1 MAYLSFPRR
10 RESTP
15 YFIDSRLRGNDIV
28 SNPFMTSS
36 EAKIRI
42 DQLRKTINHHRYLY
56 HVLDTQEISDA
67 ALDSLKKEL
76 FDLEQQFPDL
86 ITSDSPTQ
94 RIGGTPLKAFKKVP
108 HEKQMLSFN
117 DAFSEDD
124 MRDWMK
130 RNENYLQQVS
140 PSHTVYRI
148 PYTVYPFYGEL
159 KIDGFAIEL
168 VYENGSFV
176 QASTRGDG
184 LIGEDVTQNI
194 KTVEAIPLTICSA
207 KEAQANAKKLGL
219 PENKFNFDTN
229 RIVVRGEVFLTKK
242 EFERINKEQRAKG
255 QKTFANPR
263 NIAAGSVRQLDPA
276 VTASRKLDSY
286 QYALVTDMG
295 QTTHEEEHLLLKAL
309 GFKTNPHNKPLATLE
324 EVFAF
329 RDYWDTHREKI
340 DYEIDGI
347 VVMINDN
354 ATWNTLGVVGKAPR
368 GGIAYK
374 FSPVEATTVV
384 EDIKVQI
391 GRTGVLTPVAIMRPV
406 TVGGVTISHAT
417 LHNADQIERLGLKIG
432 DTVVISRAGDVI
444 PQITEVLKDMRTG
457 KERVFSMPAHC
468 PTDGSPVVRDGV
480 AYRCSNKKCGA
491 RTSENIRHFVSRS
504 AFDIRGLGP
513 KIIDRFMDEGL
524 ISDIA
529 DIFTLTEGDIETL
542 ERFGEQSAK
551 NIIREINEHK
561 KISLSRFLYSLGII
575 HVGEETSRALAKE
588 IGIRYTV
595 YGIPPTI
602 SDILNIMRDFSID
615 RLREL
620 PDIGPAVAT
629 SIHDWFADK
638 HNVELLH
645 RLEALGITLLA
656 DKKPANAKLA
666 GKTFVITGTLETMS
680 RDEAKEKIRAL
691 GGSTAESVSKKTS
704 YVVVGAD
711 PGSKAKKAQELGV
724 PILTEQ
730 EFISLLS

>member
-1 MAYLSFPRR
+1 MNAPEAAERMA
-10 RESTP
+10 
-15 YFIDSRLRGNDIV
+15 
-28 SNPFMTSS
+28 
-36 EAKIRI
+36 
-42 DQLRKTINHHRYLY
+42 QLRKTIDRHRYLY
-56 HVLDTQEISDA
+56 HVLDKQEISDA

-76 FDLEQQFPDL
+76 FDLEQRYPEYV
-86 ITSDSPTQ
+86 TPDSPTQ
-94 RIGGTPLKAFKKVP
+94 RVAGAPLKAFKKVP

-130 RNENYLQQVS
+130 RNENFLKG
-140 PSHTVYRI
+140 PITVR
-148 PYTVYPFYGEL
+148 PLFYGEL

-168 VYENGSFV
+168 AYENGALV

-184 LIGEDVTQNI
+184 IIGEDVTQNI
-194 KTVEAIPLTICSA
+194 KTVEAIPLRLLSA
-207 KEAQANAKKLGL
+207 DEARANAKKLNL
-219 PENKFNFDTN
+219 PVHKFDFDMS

-242 EFERINKEQRAKG
+242 EFERINKEQEAKG
-255 QKTFANPR
+255 QKPFANPR
-263 NIAAGSVRQLDPA
+263 NIAAGSVRQLDPK
-276 VTASRKLDSY
+276 VTAARKLDSY
-286 QYALVTDMG
+286 QYAIVTDLG
-295 QTTHEEEHLLLKAL
+295 QTTHEEEHLLLKAF
-309 GFKTNPHNKPLATLE
+309 GFKTNPHNKPLASLE

-329 RDYWDTHREKI
+329 RDHWDAHREKI
-340 DYEIDGI
+340 AYEIDGI

-354 ATWNTLGVVGKAPR
+354 ATWDALGIVGKAPR

-417 LHNADQIERLGLKIG
+417 LHNADQIKRLDLKIG

-457 KERVFSMPAHC
+457 KERVFTMPSTC
-468 PTDGSPVVRDGV
+468 PADGAPVVRDGV
-480 AYRCSNKKCGA
+480 AYRCSNKQCGA
-491 RTSENIRHFVSRS
+491 RIGENIRHFVSRS
-504 AFDIRGLGP
+504 AFDIRGMGP

-551 NIIREINEHK
+551 NIIREIRAHK
-561 KISLSRFLYSLGII
+561 KISLPKFLYSLGIV
-575 HVGEETSRALAKE
+575 HVGEETARILAKE
-588 IGIRYTV
+588 IENRKSKIEKRLS
-595 YGIPPTI
+595 I
-602 SDILNIMRDFSID
+602 SDSIEIMHRMSVDKLQEIQ
-615 RLREL
+615 
-620 PDIGPAVAT
+620 DIGPAVAN
-629 SIHDWFADK
+629 SIHTWFADK
-638 HNVELLH
+638 HNINLLQ
-645 RLEALGITLLA
+645 RLESLGVEISIEQ
-656 DKKPANAKLA
+656 KKA
-666 GKTFVITGTLETMS
+666 GTKFAGQTFVLTGTLETMS
-680 RDEAKEKIRAL
+680 RDEAKENIRDL
-691 GGSTAESVSKKTS
+691 GGDISESVSKKTS

-724 PILTEQ
+724 TVLDEQ
-730 EFISLLS
+730 TFLKLVR

>member
-1 MAYLSFPRR
+1 
-10 RESTP
+10 
-15 YFIDSRLRGNDIV
+15 
-28 SNPFMTSS
+28 MTAS
-36 EAKIRI
+36 EAKTRI

-86 ITSDSPTQ
+86 ITPDSPTQ

-130 RNENYLQQVS
+130 RNKNYLS
-140 PSHTVYRI
+140 SASALSSLISHLSSL
-148 PYTVYPFYGEL
+148 FYGEL

-168 VYENGSFV
+168 VYENGTLT

-219 PENKFNFDTN
+219 PTDKFNFDAN

-242 EFERINKEQRAKG
+242 EFERINKEQEAKG

-309 GFKTNPHNKPLATLE
+309 GFKTNPHNKPLGTLE

-329 RDYWDTHREKI
+329 RDHWETHREKI

-347 VVMINDN
+347 VVMVNDN
-354 ATWNTLGVVGKAPR
+354 ETWNTLGVVGKAPR

-391 GRTGVLTPVAIMRPV
+391 GRTGVLTPVAVMRPV

-444 PQITEVLKDMRTG
+444 PQITAVLEDMRTG

-468 PTDGSPVVRDGV
+468 PNDGSPVVRDGV

-529 DIFTLTEGDIETL
+529 DIFTLTEGDLKTL

-551 NIIREINEHK
+551 NIIREISEHK

-575 HVGEETSRALAKE
+575 HVGEETSRALVSAL
-588 IGIRYTV
+588 
-595 YGIPPTI
+595 PI
-602 SDILNIMRDFSID
+602 SNLKFQISNLIEVVQHLTTEDLQQI
-615 RLREL
+615 

-638 HNVELLH
+638 HNVELLQ
-645 RLEALGITLLA
+645 RFETLGITLLA

-680 RDEAKEKIRAL
+680 RDEAKEKVRAL
-691 GGSTAESVSKKTS
+691 GGTTAESVSKKTS
-704 YVVVGAD
+704 FVVVGAD

-724 PILTEQ
+724 VTLTER